1 MSNSERDARAAR
13 RNQLRE
19 EAAEDGASSA
29 EETDDHLED
38 DADSSSEEGLVG
50 RRARMVMDAIIR
62 VIPSDPVQQMLND
75 LVDSE
80 GSTSGDSSSSEEDYQ
95 DYLDDLN
102 DGRDADQ
109 MMAAANPRRLDDVD
123 EVVVLVADGQFGQ
136 VVVVHNGM
144 AIGHRGGQMAMLGP
158 RDYVDGADQMQDVID
173 QLFNEAGQ
181 QAGAPPMPAE
191 RIQALESEVL
201 EEEVEDMGSCP
212 ICVEAF
218 QVGDQIQYPGCHGS
232 RLHGCHPRCL
242 QGWLSR
248 HSTCPVCRQRLGND
262 GGGEQEQDGG
272 EGYHVGDEE
281 LLDMSIDD

>member
-19 EAAEDGASSA
+19 EAAEDGARSE

-95 DYLDDLN
+95 DYLDDHN

-123 EVVVLVADGQFGQ
+123 EVVVLVNEVVNE
-136 VVVVHNGM
+136 VVVVHNG
-144 AIGHRGGQMAMLGP
+144 IGIGPLGGQMAMLGP
-158 RDYVDGADQMQDVID
+158 RDYVDGADQMQDVLD
-173 QLFNEAGQ
+173 QLFHEAGQ
-181 QAGAPPMPAE
+181 QAGALPMPAE

-201 EEEVEDMGSCP
+201 EEEVEDMGNCP

-218 QVGDQIQYPGCHGS
+218 QAGDQIQYPGCLGS
-232 RLHGCHPRCL
+232 RLHGCHPQCL

-272 EGYHVGDEE
+272 EGQDVGDEE
-281 LLDMSIDD
+281 LLGMSFDD